1 MHASTAN
8 ENNQLLDPRLIPG
21 WSNETPLWGESEN
34 RDSVCACVPA
44 SWPDFESVRACARA
58 AWADFNLP
66 LSDD

>member
-21 WSNETPLWGESEN
+21 WSNETRLWGESEN
-34 RDSVCACVPA
+34 RDSVRAFLQAAQALIMCVR
-44 SWPDFESVRACARA
+44 VCVRA